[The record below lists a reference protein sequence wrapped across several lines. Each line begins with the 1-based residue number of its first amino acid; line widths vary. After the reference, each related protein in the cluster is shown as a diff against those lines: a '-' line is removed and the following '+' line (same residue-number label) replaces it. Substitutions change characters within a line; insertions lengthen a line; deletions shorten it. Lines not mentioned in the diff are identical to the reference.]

1 MHGNAALCRLKTAI
15 MRVLIV
21 EDNVRLAGLLAE
33 ALGRSGIVCD
43 HATSLDG
50 AEAALDLARFDALLL
65 DLGLPDGDG
74 RTWLQRRRAA
84 GLALP
89 VLVLTARSGLDDR
102 VAGLD
107 AGADDYLVKPAEAAE
122 IAARLRALLRR
133 PGPRASAVIEV
144 GPLAFD
150 TATRQASIA
159 GTRLDL
165 ARREADLLEL
175 LMRGAGSV
183 VRRSQIENALYNF
196 DEAVSPNAVDAAAS
210 RLRRRLEEKGLG
222 AMLHTIRG
230 LGYLLEDRR

>member
-1 MHGNAALCRLKTAI
+1 
-15 MRVLIV
+15 
-21 EDNVRLAGLLAE
+21 
-33 ALGRSGIVCD
+33 
-43 HATSLDG
+43 
-50 AEAALDLARFDALLL
+50 
-65 DLGLPDGDG
+65 
-74 RTWLQRRRAA
+74 
-84 GLALP
+84 
-89 VLVLTARSGLDDR
+89 
-102 VAGLD
+102 
-107 AGADDYLVKPAEAAE
+107 
-122 IAARLRALLRR
+122 
-133 PGPRASAVIEV
+133 VIEV

-175 LMRGAGSV
+175 LMRGAGS